1 MATAIQNRHATLEQE
16 FNRQLE
22 TLLQKDY
29 PALAGVTIKVFKKQI
44 EPLKDKLADVLFSEV
59 DLVAGKLPLRDCR
72 EC

>member
-1 MATAIQNRHATLEQE
+1 MATVIQNRHATLEQE

-44 EPLKDKLADVLFSEV
+44 EPLKDKLADFYSQRLT
-59 DLVAGKLPLRDCR
+59 
-72 EC
+72 